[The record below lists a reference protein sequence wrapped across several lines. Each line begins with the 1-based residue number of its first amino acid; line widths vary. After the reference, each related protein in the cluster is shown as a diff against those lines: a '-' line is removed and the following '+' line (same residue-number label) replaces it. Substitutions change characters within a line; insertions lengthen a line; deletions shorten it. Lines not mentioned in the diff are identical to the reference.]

1 MLEPACAGM
10 AELLRRDDL
19 HGVAVLTF
27 RNADRMNSFDAET
40 LRSIRTSMEEAL
52 GDDDIRAIV
61 LTGEGK
67 AFSTGADVAMFQD
80 AIEEGTIQD
89 IIQDATAQLHPLM
102 VAMHRH
108 PKPIIAAVNG
118 VAAGGGLG
126 LALAADAR
134 IGSEHARF
142 AAGYFGI
149 GASPDGGATWFM
161 PRLIGTQRTRRFLL
175 GNDIMGADEAV
186 AVGLMDEKVSAEE
199 LVDHCVALG
208 NRWGNWS
215 AHSRGATKRLL
226 EQTLHVDL
234 EEQLD
239 LERALITE
247 AGGTAD
253 FAEGV
258 DAFLAKRAPRFAS

>member
-1 MLEPACAGM
+1 M
-10 AELLRRDDL
+10 ADLLHRTNRD
-19 HGVAVLTF
+19 GVALLTF
-27 RNADRMNSFDAET
+27 QNADRMNSFDADT
-40 LRSIRTSMEEAL
+40 LRSIRATIESAL
-52 GDDDIRAIV
+52 QDDAVSAIV

-67 AFSTGADVAMFQD
+67 AFSTGADVNLFQQSVVD
-80 AIEEGTIQD
+80 GTNQDVIQA
-89 IIQDATAQLHPLM
+89 ATAELHPLM
-102 VAMHRH
+102 VSMHRSAT
-108 PKPIIAAVNG
+108 PIIAAVNG

-175 GNDIMGADEAV
+175 GNEIIGADEALV
-186 AVGLMDEKVSAEE
+186 LGLMDDQVPAED
-199 LVDHCVALG
+199 LVDHCIDLAG
-208 NRWGNWS
+208 RWGAWS
-215 AHSRGATKRLL
+215 EHSRSATKRLL
-226 EQTLHVDL
+226 DQSLHTTL
-234 EEQLD
+234 EAQLD
-239 LERALITE
+239 LEKALITE

-258 DAFLAKRAPRFAS
+258 TAFLEKRPPVFGQ